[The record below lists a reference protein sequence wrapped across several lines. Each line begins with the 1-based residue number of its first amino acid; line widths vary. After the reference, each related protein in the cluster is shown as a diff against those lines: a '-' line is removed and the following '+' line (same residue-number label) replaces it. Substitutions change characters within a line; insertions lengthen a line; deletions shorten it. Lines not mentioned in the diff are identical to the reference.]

1 MLFFVLW
8 ERWRQ
13 LWRREESRTVQLMRR
28 RLKGALQV
36 NKLQVINTVNIEEK
50 GEWWVGPGK
59 LLMIG
64 VRNFADL
71 RPKNRQICVR
81 FLRI

>member
-1 MLFFVLW
+1 MCDRPT
-8 ERWRQ
+8 EG
-13 LWRREESRTVQLMRR
+13 SGPSPADVQGTRSLPPF
-28 RLKGALQV
+28 A
-36 NKLQVINTVNIEEK
+36 
-50 GEWWVGPGK
+50 GPGK

-71 RPKNRQICVR
+71 RPKNRQIFVR

>member
-1 MLFFVLW
+1 MIHDEIIRVD
-8 ERWRQ
+8 
-13 LWRREESRTVQLMRR
+13 S
-28 RLKGALQV
+28 A
-36 NKLQVINTVNIEEK
+36 I
-50 GEWWVGPGK
+50 GPGK

-71 RPKNRQICVR
+71 RPKNRQICLR